1 MVDPENFDTFL
12 FLKCKSAKKMGNYI
26 KRNESY
32 DKKKKVSAKSNT
44 EEFKMHASCKFYR
57 HAACILFK
65 GCSRN

>member
-32 DKKKKVSAKSNT
+32 DKKKKS
-44 EEFKMHASCKFYR
+44 ECK
-57 HAACILFK
+57 K
-65 GCSRN
+65 